1 MINNTIEFKAEQLI
15 EHLNDV
21 SRETKAGFMTT
32 VYYQLTYNQKSNK
45 NNLKLS
51 SC

>member
-21 SRETKAGFMTT
+21 SRETKAGKINRKRIIDF
-32 VYYQLTYNQKSNK
+32 SF
-45 NNLKLS
+45 S
-51 SC
+51 